1 MARGSIALTATCL
14 LALLVAP
21 FAVDARDLQ
30 QTSTTCV
37 VASSAKLVI
46 TAGEGSARSNA
57 LCTAEAK
64 AESDI
69 KEAVDKW
76 VDQVI
81 DNEEEGCSDLAASEL
96 VEGWATALA
105 TAFASVSNEVYI
117 SGTGTACAEATA
129 DGDAFALALVEI
141 TVNVT
146 LQAIQDSFGDDLSTK
161 VDEAIKKGTN
171 EATGEAVGVALGG
184 AIAEAWASASNRV
197 CTSQGR
203 ELGFDESEATQIV
216 QAEAFLFA
224 EVILTVCSE
233 LGVELDSEFASS
245 LADSQSFVTGAVEKL
260 VVQDTTTGTAST
272 GTSDFKQCAGQKGA
286 ICCST
291 SSKAQPTCSCGSGC
305 TMEEV
310 TVTSAPSAAAKVWQD
325 SETKEFCF
333 CT

>member
-1 MARGSIALTATCL
+1 MHVETATCL

-21 FAVDARDLQ
+21 FAVDARDLKQ
-30 QTSTTCV
+30 ASTSCV

-46 TAGEGSARSNA
+46 TEGEGSARSNA
-57 LCTAEAK
+57 FCSAQAR

-69 KEAVDKW
+69 KKTVEDW

-81 DNEEEGCSDLAASEL
+81 ENEEEGCSDLTASEL
-96 VEGWATALA
+96 VQGWATALA

-146 LQAIQDSFGDDLSTK
+146 LEAIQDSFGDELSTK
-161 VDEAIKKGTN
+161 VDKAIKEGTN
-171 EATGEAVGVALGG
+171 TATGEAVGVALGG
-184 AIAEAWASASNRV
+184 AIAEAWATASNRV
-197 CTSQGR
+197 CTSEGR
-203 ELGFDESEATQIV
+203 QMGFDESEATQII

-224 EVILTVCSE
+224 EVVLTVCSE
-233 LGVELDSEFASS
+233 LGVDLDSESASS

-260 VVQDTTTGTAST
+260 VVQDTTRGTAST
-272 GTSDFKQCAGQKGA
+272 GTSDFKQCSGRKGQ
-286 ICCST
+286 ICCAT
-291 SSKAQPTCSCGSGC
+291 SSKARPTCSCGSGC
-305 TMEEV
+305 TLEEV
-310 TVTSAPSAAAKVWQD
+310 TVASAPAAAAKVWQD